1 MNSTDTIPPDETLE
15 RARRAAGESAP
26 LIWLLGKAQSGKTSI
41 VSELTGEDRGGVGN
55 GFQRATLGPRVY
67 TFPPELPVVRFLD
80 TRGLGDEAGYDPAA
94 DLDNAASCAHL
105 LLVVVRLEDSAVGDM
120 LDVLCTARKRHP
132 DWPLLVA
139 QTRLHDL
146 YAPGKTHVRPYP
158 FTGTDADASLPG
170 FSDDFRR
177 ALAAQR
183 NAFRELPGSPP
194 VFVPLDFTQPDMGF
208 SPTAY
213 GAEALWDA
221 LDHPLPILQEQL
233 HIGRDPAEKARHQVI
248 LPWAF
253 AAAGADA
260 LPVPFFRGHCLHRP
274 AGPHEKS
281 TRCPTASAWSGT
293 PACGKKFTQLLGL
306 PFGFPLRPPSFLL
319 RQGGLKVV
327 RSQRRRSG
335 SPELTGRAYALG
347 GGNLLCREIA
357 AGRRPDRDRLR
368 QTYAEIWVSRDR
380 GDSAPARRTGVTRR
394 RLRTGS
400 PRSRGPAL
408 AVAGDGAL
416 HRRTLVAV

>member
-260 LPVPFFRGHCLHRP
+260 LPVPFFGGI
-274 AGPHEKS
+274 AS
-281 TRCPTASAWSGT
+281 TGLQARMVYAVSDRFGLERNPGLW
-293 PACGKKFTQLLGL
+293 KKFTQLLGAS
-306 PFGFPLRPPSFLL
+306 FGARYAAKFLL
-319 RQGGLKVV
+319 RQGLKVV
-327 RSQRRRSG
+327 PGVGAAAAAVLSFG
-335 SPELTGRAYALG
+335 VTYALG
-347 GGNLLCREIA
+347 EAAIYFCREIA
-357 AGRRPDRDRLR
+357 AGREPDRDRLR
-368 QTYAEIWVSRDR
+368 QTYAENLERARDIWRQRSRKEDR
-380 GDSAPARRTGVTRR
+380 G
-394 RLRTGS
+394 
-400 PRSRGPAL
+400 
-408 AVAGDGAL
+408 
-416 HRRTLVAV
+416 